1 MTTATVRTLDEA
13 VVADLE
19 AIMNE
24 PGSVLTNISSR
35 TNRARVP
42 APFPVHRWGE
52 YIPAAVVLPRTGA
65 TGVGD
70 REAGQPRGYAGGARG
85 RAAPA

>member
-24 PGSVLTNISSR
+24 PGSVLDQ
-35 TNRARVP
+35 
-42 APFPVHRWGE
+42 H
-52 YIPAAVVLPRTGA
+52 L
-65 TGVGD
+65 
-70 REAGQPRGYAGGARG
+70 QPRQPHPGTRPIPGTPLG
-85 RAAPA
+85 